1 MNHTDKPFMKP
12 LSDLTLMDR
21 FLFACAMEDPVIL
34 QMVLEIILDKEIH
47 LKEWAQAEKE
57 LRTAPWLR
65 SVRLDVISVD
75 YEDNLYNTE
84 VQKKNTGN
92 LQKRSRFYQALIDS
106 SLLAPGDTPT
116 CQPDQVQ

>member
-47 LKEWAQAEKE
+47 LKEWTQAEKE
-57 LRTAPWLR
+57 LLTAPWL
-65 SVRLDVISVD
+65 SYERLYVISVD

-92 LQKRSRFYQALIDS
+92 LQKRSRF
-106 SLLAPGDTPT
+106 TRH
-116 CQPDQVQ
+116 